1 MRSVVVVYNICC
13 SLKFILNFLFAFI
26 ENNMEYSL
34 ALEGG
39 KFIENKAAGIKSE
52 LTGKSCCA

>member
-1 MRSVVVVYNICC
+1 MGSVVVVYNACC
-13 SLKFILNFLFAFI
+13 TLKSILNFLFAFV
-26 ENNMEYSL
+26 EDNMEYSP

-52 LTGKSCCA
+52 LTRKSCCA

>member
-1 MRSVVVVYNICC
+1 MGSVVVVYNACC
-13 SLKFILNFLFAFI
+13 TLKSILNFLFAFV
-26 ENNMEYSL
+26 EDNMEYSP

-52 LTGKSCCA
+52 LTKKSCCA

>member
-1 MRSVVVVYNICC
+1 MVVYNICC